1 MNLKPHTKLDQLLN
15 AIPSAVYVC
24 SKLSIPVDGIENKT
38 LQAICDE
45 HELSLKKFMQAS
57 NDIDWEEDC
66 KSS

>member
-24 SKLSIPVDGIENKT
+24 SKLSIPVDGSENKT

-45 HELSLKKFMQAS
+45 RELSFNTFMQAL